1 MANQRITMQKLR
13 TLLAFHLAGKS
24 QRLIARQLGIHRRTV
39 STYLTLLTAYA
50 GGELSALQDFDESSL
65 WQIVT
70 SSDQS
75 ATETA
80 LASIDLSTLF
90 PDYEKRLSKVGI
102 TKRLLWED
110 YCLNHNGKLSY
121 SRFCRVFLQW
131 ERTSKLSL
139 RMEHKAGDK
148 LFIDFAGNKLYLSD
162 SDNDTKIAV
171 EVFVAVLG
179 YSQLTYCQAVYS
191 QRKADF
197 LSALS
202 NSLTF
207 YGGVPQAIVPDNLKS
222 AVTKA
227 DRYEPDLNESM
238 ADFGEHYQTTIYPT
252 RSHRP
257 KDKALVEKTINT
269 LYTRVYAALSN
280 KVFCSLSALN
290 EAISA
295 LVAVH
300 NRTPFQ
306 GKDHCRQS
314 LFDALERDSL
324 SPLPNSRYELKW
336 FRDAKVHPN
345 CHVKLSEDKHHY
357 SVPYKY
363 VGKTVQIR
371 YTTETVEI
379 YADYQR
385 IAIHQRFIAKGGYT
399 TLKEHLHPSHQWVM
413 NWSPEFFEQQAAK
426 IGENTLRLIQQLLIT
441 RRYPEQGYKSCAGV
455 LSLARKVS
463 NKRLEDACER
473 ALAYEYVSVKLVQSI
488 LDRELDKVPIKSDL
502 TQEESQTPVIPLHAN
517 IRGASHYQ

>member
-1 MANQRITMQKLR
+1 MANQRITIQKLR

-24 QRLIARQLGIHRRTV
+24 QRLIGRQLGIHRRTV
-39 STYLTLLTAYA
+39 STYLSLLTAHA
-50 GGELSALQDFDESSL
+50 GGELSSLQDFDESSL

-70 SSDQS
+70 SSDPS

-139 RMEHKAGDK
+139 RMEHKVGDK

-162 SDNDTKIAV
+162 SHNDTKIAV

-269 LYTRVYAALSN
+269 LYTRVYAALWD

-324 SPLPNSRYELKW
+324 SPLPTSRYELKY

-345 CHVKLSEDKHHY
+345 CHVKLSQDKHHY

-371 YTTETVEI
+371 I
-379 YADYQR
+379 PPKR
-385 IAIHQRFIAKGGYT
+385 LRFMLIINALLSTNDSLPKGG
-399 TLKEHLHPSHQWVM
+399 
-413 NWSPEFFEQQAAK
+413 
-426 IGENTLRLIQQLLIT
+426 
-441 RRYPEQGYKSCAGV
+441 
-455 LSLARKVS
+455 
-463 NKRLEDACER
+463 
-473 ALAYEYVSVKLVQSI
+473 
-488 LDRELDKVPIKSDL
+488 
-502 TQEESQTPVIPLHAN
+502 TPP
-517 IRGASHYQ
+517 

>member
-1 MANQRITMQKLR
+1 M
-13 TLLAFHLAGKS
+13 
-24 QRLIARQLGIHRRTV
+24 
-39 STYLTLLTAYA
+39 
-50 GGELSALQDFDESSL
+50 
-65 WQIVT
+65 
-70 SSDQS
+70 
-75 ATETA
+75 
-80 LASIDLSTLF
+80 
-90 PDYEKRLSKVGI
+90 
-102 TKRLLWED
+102 
-110 YCLNHNGKLSY
+110 
-121 SRFCRVFLQW
+121 
-131 ERTSKLSL
+131 
-139 RMEHKAGDK
+139 
-148 LFIDFAGNKLYLSD
+148 
-162 SDNDTKIAV
+162 
-171 EVFVAVLG
+171 
-179 YSQLTYCQAVYS
+179 
-191 QRKADF
+191 
-197 LSALS
+197 
-202 NSLTF
+202 
-207 YGGVPQAIVPDNLKS
+207 
-222 AVTKA
+222 
-227 DRYEPDLNESM
+227 
-238 ADFGEHYQTTIYPT
+238 
-252 RSHRP
+252 
-257 KDKALVEKTINT
+257 
-269 LYTRVYAALSN
+269 
-280 KVFCSLSALN
+280 
-290 EAISA
+290 
-295 LVAVH
+295 AVH

-363 VGKTVQIR
+363 VGKIVQIR

-379 YADYQR
+379 YVDYQR

-455 LSLARKVS
+455 LALAKKVS

-473 ALAYEYVSVKLVQSI
+473 ALAYEYVSAKLVQSI

-502 TQEESQTPVIPLHAN
+502 PQEESQTPVIPLHAN

>member
-39 STYLTLLTAYA
+39 STYLTLLIAYA

-70 SSDQS
+70 SSGQS

-162 SDNDTKIAV
+162 SHNDTKIAV

-222 AVTKA
+222 APRLTVMN
-227 DRYEPDLNESM
+227 RILM
-238 ADFGEHYQTTIYPT
+238 
-252 RSHRP
+252 
-257 KDKALVEKTINT
+257 
-269 LYTRVYAALSN
+269 
-280 KVFCSLSALN
+280 KVWLILGNIIRQLFIQL
-290 EAISA
+290 EAIAPKTKPLLRRPLIRST
-295 LVAVH
+295 LVSMLLYQIKYFVLYQLLM
-300 NRTPFQ
+300 R
-306 GKDHCRQS
+306 
-314 LFDALERDSL
+314 L
-324 SPLPNSRYELKW
+324 SPP
-336 FRDAKVHPN
+336 
-345 CHVKLSEDKHHY
+345 
-357 SVPYKY
+357 
-363 VGKTVQIR
+363 
-371 YTTETVEI
+371 
-379 YADYQR
+379 
-385 IAIHQRFIAKGGYT
+385 
-399 TLKEHLHPSHQWVM
+399 
-413 NWSPEFFEQQAAK
+413 
-426 IGENTLRLIQQLLIT
+426 
-441 RRYPEQGYKSCAGV
+441 
-455 LSLARKVS
+455 
-463 NKRLEDACER
+463 
-473 ALAYEYVSVKLVQSI
+473 
-488 LDRELDKVPIKSDL
+488 
-502 TQEESQTPVIPLHAN
+502 
-517 IRGASHYQ
+517 